1 MGLIYNQ
8 VYCFE
13 IRNKVHG
20 SLLMKCIQKSN
31 TMWTHCY
38 AQSYKPAET
47 LMPRAGRK
55 KSQGVKL
62 TDPYNISYKS
72 LFTKE
77 KNYIHNSGT
86 SGQYGNTW
94 SSHTTDAAASCAEP

>member
-31 TMWTHCY
+31 NMWTQCY

-47 LMPRAGRK
+47 FMPRAGRK
-55 KSQGVKL
+55 KSQGV
-62 TDPYNISYKS
+62 
-72 LFTKE
+72 
-77 KNYIHNSGT
+77 NYSGLILKIV
-86 SGQYGNTW
+86 
-94 SSHTTDAAASCAEP
+94 AIEIA

>member
-20 SLLMKCIQKSN
+20 SILMKCIQKSN
-31 TMWTHCY
+31 NMWTQCY

-47 LMPRAGRK
+47 FMPRAGRK
-55 KSQGVKL
+55 KSQGVKNNV
-62 TDPYNISYKS
+62 YS
-72 LFTKE
+72 
-77 KNYIHNSGT
+77 
-86 SGQYGNTW
+86 QYT
-94 SSHTTDAAASCAEP
+94 AQYLKYLC